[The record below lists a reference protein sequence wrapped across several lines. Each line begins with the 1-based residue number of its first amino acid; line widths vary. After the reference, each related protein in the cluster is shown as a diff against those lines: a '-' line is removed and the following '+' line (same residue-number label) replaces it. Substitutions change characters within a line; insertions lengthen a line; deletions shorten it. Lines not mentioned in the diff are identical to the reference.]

1 MPKEKLSMRKLV
13 EILRLSSS
21 GMSARQIARGCG
33 MARSTVASYLARM
46 AQAGIA
52 WPLPA
57 GMDEETLDR
66 QLFPQEPAVR
76 GRDAARPLPDW
87 EVVRK
92 ELSGDGVTLRLL
104 WEEHR
109 QAHPDGYE
117 YSQFCEHYRRWVGE
131 VDVCLRHSYAGG
143 ERLFVD
149 FAGMTM
155 PLRDG
160 VTGQVHEAQI
170 FVAALGASHYLYAEA
185 LHTQQLHDWIEAH
198 VHAFEYFGGV
208 PAITVPDNLKSAVSR
223 ACRYEPELNPTYQ
236 DMALHYGTAVLPAR
250 PGKPRDKAKAE
261 TGVQVV
267 EREVMAPLRHRMF
280 FSLSELNA
288 ALRERLSAVN
298 SRPFQKLKVSRKDL
312 FEELDKPALKSL
324 PAQRYEYAQ
333 FRKVRVNID
342 YHVEVDGHYYSVPY
356 ELKGE
361 QLDARVTA
369 RVVELLRRG
378 RRVASHVRNER
389 AGRHTTDSGHMPKAH
404 RQYLEWTPSRI
415 IAWAGKIGPDCAR
428 AVEAIIASR
437 QHPEQGY
444 RSALGVIRLAK
455 GYGDARLNAAC
466 LRALTLDVC
475 TFRSISSIL
484 RTGKDQEAVE
494 AVRAGTPAVHH
505 INVRG
510 AGYYAE
516 EGTVPHAE

>member
-1 MPKEKLSMRKLV
+1 MRKLV

-21 GMSARQIARGCG
+21 GLSARVIARGCG
-33 MARSTVASYLARM
+33 VSRSTVASHLERM
-46 AQAGIA
+46 AMAGVT

-57 GMDEETLDR
+57 GVDEEELER
-66 QLFPQEPAVR
+66 RLFAQEPAVR
-76 GRDAARPLPDW
+76 GRDEARPLPDW

-92 ELSGDGVTLRLL
+92 ELSGKGVTLRLL
-104 WEEHR
+104 WEEYR

-117 YSQFCEHYRRWVGE
+117 YSQFCEYYRRWLGDL
-131 VDVCLRHSYAGG
+131 DVCLRHSYAGG

-149 FAGMTM
+149 FAGMTL
-155 PLRDG
+155 PLTDG
-160 VTGQVHEAQI
+160 RTGEVHEAQI

-185 LHTQQLHDWIEAH
+185 LRSQQLHDWIEAH
-198 VHAFEYFGGV
+198 VHAFEHFGGV

-223 ACRYEPELNPTYQ
+223 ACWYEPDLNPTYQ

-267 EREVMAPLRHRMF
+267 EREVLAPLRYRTF
-280 FSLSELNA
+280 FSLTEMNA
-288 ALRERLSAVN
+288 AIRERWVAVN
-298 SRPFQKLKVSRKDL
+298 IRPFQKLKVSRKDL
-312 FEELDKPALKSL
+312 FEELDKPALKPL
-324 PAQRYEYAQ
+324 PAQRYEYAE

-342 YHVEVDGHYYSVPY
+342 YHVEVHGHYYSVPY

-369 RVVELLRRG
+369 RLIEVLRRG
-378 RRVASHVRNER
+378 WRVASHPRNGQ
-389 AGRHTTDSGHMPKAH
+389 AGRHTTDPGHMPKAH
-404 RQYLEWTPSRI
+404 REYLEWTPSRI

-428 AVEAIIASR
+428 AVETIIAGR

-455 GYGDARLNAAC
+455 GYTDTRVNAAC
-466 LRALTLDVC
+466 RRAVTLDVC
-475 TFRSISSIL
+475 AFRSIKSIL
-484 RTGKDQEAVE
+484 QTGKDQEATAE
-494 AVRAGTPAVHH
+494 IPAGAPTVHH
-505 INVRG
+505 ANVRG
-510 AGYYAE
+510 SGYYAT

>member
-1 MPKEKLSMRKLV
+1 MRKLV
-13 EILRLSSS
+13 EVLRLSSS
-21 GMSARQIARGCG
+21 GLSARQIARGCG
-33 MARSTVASYLARM
+33 GSRSTGASHLERM
-46 AQAGIA
+46 TMAGVT

-57 GMDEETLDR
+57 GVDEEELER
-66 QLFPQEPAVR
+66 RLFAQEPAVR
-76 GRDAARPLPDW
+76 GRDEARPLPDW

-92 ELSGDGVTLRLL
+92 ELSGKGVTLRLL
-104 WEEHR
+104 WEEYR

-117 YSQFCEHYRRWVGE
+117 YSQFCEYYRRWLGD

-149 FAGMTM
+149 FAGMTL
-155 PLRDG
+155 PLTDG
-160 VTGQVHEAQI
+160 LTGDLHEAQI

-185 LHTQQLHDWIEAH
+185 LRSQQLHDWIEAH
-198 VHAFEYFGGV
+198 VHVFEHFGGV

-223 ACRYEPELNPTYQ
+223 ACWYEPDLNPTYQ

-267 EREVMAPLRHRMF
+267 EREVLAPLRHRTF
-280 FSLSELNA
+280 FSLTEMNA
-288 ALRERLSAVN
+288 AIRERWVAVN
-298 SRPFQKLKVSRKDL
+298 ARHFQKLKVSRKDL
-312 FEELDKPALKSL
+312 FEELDKPALKPL
-324 PAQRYEYAQ
+324 PAHRYEYAE

-342 YHVEVDGHYYSVPY
+342 YHVEVHGHYYSVPY

-369 RVVELLRRG
+369 RLIEVLRRG
-378 RRVASHVRNER
+378 RRVASHPRNDQ
-389 AGRHTTDSGHMPKAH
+389 AGRHTTDAGHMPKAH
-404 RQYLEWTPSRI
+404 REYLEWTPSRI

-428 AVEAIIASR
+428 AVEAIIAGR

-455 GYGDARLNAAC
+455 GYTDTRVNAAC
-466 LRALTLDVC
+466 RRAVTLDVC
-475 TFRSISSIL
+475 AFRSIKSIL
-484 RTGKDQEAVE
+484 QTGKDQESVE
-494 AVRAGTPAVHH
+494 ELLAGVPTVHH
-505 INVRG
+505 ANVRG
-510 AGYYAE
+510 AGYYAT
-516 EGTVPHAE
+516 EGTVLHVE